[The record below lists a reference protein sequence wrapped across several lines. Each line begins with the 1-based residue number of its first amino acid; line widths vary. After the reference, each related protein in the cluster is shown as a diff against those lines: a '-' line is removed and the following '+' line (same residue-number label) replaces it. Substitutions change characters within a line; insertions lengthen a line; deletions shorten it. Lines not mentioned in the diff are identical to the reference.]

1 MSAVSDSTM
10 RSMPWAITKIQAA
23 RSGLTV
29 MGASDSC
36 GVCASRATSVTAS
49 EVGTLLGPMMA
60 STLFSVTS
68 LRAVRTAAD
77 GSVASSSAM
86 YSTARPPSVLG
97 SRGTVLRYSEP
108 IEAPGP
114 VLLAMTPMRMSA
126 RAAPGASAQAR
137 ASAAIRRYMAIPLV
151 DAFIVGGCGRSGS
164 PSAADAAR
172 RPAQALVWPCA
183 R

>member
-1 MSAVSDSTM
+1 
-10 RSMPWAITKIQAA
+10 MPWAITKIQAA

-36 GVCASRATSVTAS
+36 GVRASRATSVTAS
-49 EVGTLLGPMMA
+49 EVGTLLLGPMMA

-114 VLLAMTPMRMSA
+114 VLLAMTPMRDVGQGGA
-126 RAAPGASAQAR
+126 RRER
-137 ASAAIRRYMAIPLV
+137 AGQGQRGDTTIHGIPLLM
-151 DAFIVGGCGRSGS
+151 RSLS
-164 PSAADAAR
+164 VAAAAADR
-172 RPAQALVWPCA
+172 HRPRTRQGAPHKP
-183 R
+183 